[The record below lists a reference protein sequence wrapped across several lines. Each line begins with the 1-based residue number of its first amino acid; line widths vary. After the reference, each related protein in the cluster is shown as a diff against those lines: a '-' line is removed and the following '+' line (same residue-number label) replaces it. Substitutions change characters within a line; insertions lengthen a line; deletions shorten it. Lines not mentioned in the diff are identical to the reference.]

1 MDHDKTSSNYRIW
14 AVLSFKKINS
24 GDAKTNP
31 KTPLAQVVQPFLL
44 ITFPFVVL
52 SQENILKKTEK
63 WPWKYLQEKKIG
75 NWHWQK
81 KFWSQFFSHIRFQLS
96 FFGENSGG
104 GGSILSS
111 IEGPKISLEK
121 NLETTMIYNC
131 KNANDRVCAIVA
143 LFAFFSS
150 KLGLIMCVCMCKLT
164 Q

>member
-1 MDHDKTSSNYRIW
+1 MMDHDKTSSNYRIWVRW

-63 WPWKYLQEKKIG
+63 WPWKYLQDE
-75 NWHWQK
+75 
-81 KFWSQFFSHIRFQLS
+81 
-96 FFGENSGG
+96 
-104 GGSILSS
+104 
-111 IEGPKISLEK
+111 EK
-121 NLETTMIYNC
+121 NWELTMTKEVLIPIFLTYQVSVKLLWGNFWRRGVNFEFYRGA
-131 KNANDRVCAIVA
+131 KNQLRKKTLKPRWSIIARMLMI
-143 LFAFFSS
+143 
-150 KLGLIMCVCMCKLT
+150 GCV